1 MENAA
6 VGVRVSAVIPTR
18 NRPDLL
24 CRAVA
29 SVLAQTVTDV
39 EAVVVVDGPDQATVS
54 ALQEF
59 NDPRMRCIVLQQ
71 NVGGSEARNIGIREA
86 RGAWIALLDDD
97 DEWLPDKIA
106 AQLELA
112 QELADPYAVIV
123 SQYFEQTDAARLIQ
137 PRAVPRPNQ
146 PISEYLF
153 CETTL
158 KGIRLTFLQTSSWFA
173 SRELFLATPF
183 TKGLKRN
190 QDTDWLLH
198 AFSNPRT
205 SLHIVKRPL
214 VVFYN
219 QSSVSRISN
228 TLDWE
233 YHFQWLV
240 ANERLFTA
248 KASAY
253 FLATICAATAAQ
265 QGTNLAVFRKILFA
279 ALRRRPFSIMCLW
292 LCFANR
298 FVFPRRRA
306 LRLSSSHAA

>member
-1 MENAA
+1 
-6 VGVRVSAVIPTR
+6 VRVSAVIPTR
-18 NRPDLL
+18 NRPDLV
-24 CRAVA
+24 CRAVR
-29 SVLAQTVTDV
+29 SVLAQTIADV
-39 EAVVVVDGPDQATVS
+39 EAVVVVDGPDEATVS
-54 ALQEF
+54 ALREF
-59 NDPRMRCIVLQQ
+59 NDPRVRCIALQQ

-86 RGAWIALLDDD
+86 SGVWIALLDDD

-112 QELADPYAVIV
+112 QKLADPQAVIV
-123 SQYFEQTDAARLIQ
+123 SQYFEQTDTARLIQ
-137 PRAVPRPNQ
+137 PRALPRSNQ

-158 KGIRLTFLQTSSWFA
+158 KGIRHGFLQTSTWFV
-173 SRELFLATPF
+173 SRELFLGTPF

-198 AFSNPRT
+198 VFAKPGT
-205 SLHIVKRPL
+205 TLHIIEKPL
-214 VVFYN
+214 AVFYN
-219 QSSVSRISN
+219 QSSLSRISN

-233 YHFQWLV
+233 YHYHWLIE
-240 ANERLFTA
+240 NERFFTRRA
-248 KASAY
+248 AAY

-265 QGTNLAVFRKILFA
+265 QGTSLAVFRKIFFA
-279 ALRRRPFSIMCLW
+279 ALRRRPFSIVCLW

-298 FVFPRRRA
+298 FVFPRRRRA